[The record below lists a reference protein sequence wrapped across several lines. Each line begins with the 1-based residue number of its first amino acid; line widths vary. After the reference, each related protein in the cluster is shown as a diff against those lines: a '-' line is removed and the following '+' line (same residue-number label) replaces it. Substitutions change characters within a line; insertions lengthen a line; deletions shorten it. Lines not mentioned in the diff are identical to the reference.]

1 MRIHPFAKD
10 AGLRLF
16 APAFT
21 ERVSQQARQAP
32 HDAALQTEAGA
43 AERLAAV
50 TIEAYVRAQDLDV
63 CGLRVLFDG
72 ARCTVHVQGQ
82 AAHQAS
88 REKAVLCCGNVQGVA
103 QVHDLMTVVAH
114 AGCSRFHRVSNGDS
128 LPQIAEHCYGD
139 AACWPRILDANR
151 PMLHAPDHIYSGQVL
166 RIPA

>member
-72 ARCTVHVQGQ
+72 ARCTVHVQG
-82 AAHQAS
+82 
-88 REKAVLCCGNVQGVA
+88 VA